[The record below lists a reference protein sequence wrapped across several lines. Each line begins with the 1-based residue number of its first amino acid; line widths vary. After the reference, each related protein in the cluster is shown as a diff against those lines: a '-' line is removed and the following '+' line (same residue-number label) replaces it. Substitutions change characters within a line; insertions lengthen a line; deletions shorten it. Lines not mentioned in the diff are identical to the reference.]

1 MKILIACE
9 YSGQIRDSF
18 ARFGHDVISCD
29 LLPTES
35 EGNHYQGDVRDIIND
50 GFDLMVAHPSCQH
63 LAVSGSRHFWRKQK
77 EQKEALDF
85 VRMLMDSNIPR
96 WAIENPISVIS
107 SAIRPPD
114 QIIQPWEFG
123 DSFQKTTCLWLK
135 NLPKLKPTKVVDKGE
150 FYISPSGK
158 KLPAWYAKMGSGKG
172 KERSK
177 SFPGIVMPSVGNGE
191 MKLKFTP
198 ENQPHETFISL
209 SLHFWYW
216 IYLAHGFIDTFYPN
230 TLP

>member
-1 MKILIACE
+1 
-9 YSGQIRDSF
+9 
-18 ARFGHDVISCD
+18 
-29 LLPTES
+29 
-35 EGNHYQGDVRDIIND
+35 
-50 GFDLMVAHPSCQH
+50 
-63 LAVSGSRHFWRKQK
+63 
-77 EQKEALDF
+77 
-85 VRMLMDSNIPR
+85 MDSNIPR

-177 SFPGIVMPSVGNGE
+177 SFPGICDAIGRQWGDETNLP
-191 MKLKFTP
+191 TP
-198 ENQPHETFISL
+198 VEQLNLF
-209 SLHFWYW
+209 
-216 IYLAHGFIDTFYPN
+216 
-230 TLP
+230 